1 MGTSSSRSV
10 SINNACILIGV
21 IQVHHE
27 RNNQHA
33 YMHYHIHTTC
43 HACQQ
48 ILLALQ
54 RGVQPIMIVTIFS
67 DD

>member
-33 YMHYHIHTTC
+33 YMHYHIHSTC
-43 HACQQ
+43 YVSTDLISSA
-48 ILLALQ
+48 A
-54 RGVQPIMIVTIFS
+54 RVQPIMIVTIF
-67 DD
+67 

>member
-33 YMHYHIHTTC
+33 YNLPRVSTDLISS
-43 HACQQ
+43 A
-48 ILLALQ
+48 AW
-54 RGVQPIMIVTIFS
+54 VQPIMIVTIFS